1 MLQYDFHHKTVSV
14 IGVGI
19 SNTPVISFFLSHGA
33 AVTARDRKPFE
44 QLPAEAQALKK
55 KGVRFI
61 CGDSYLDGIN
71 EDIICKA
78 PGIRSDHPKLR
89 EAVSRGSLL
98 TSEMELF
105 FELCPCRIVGIT
117 GSDGKTTTTTLT
129 YLALSEKFGKDK
141 VYVGGNIGRPL
152 LPLVEAMH
160 ADDLAV
166 VELSSFQLHA
176 MHRSPDIA
184 VITNVAPNHLD
195 WHTGMEEYTESKKNI
210 FRFQKPGSRL
220 VLNAANETTRA
231 MANAAKPGTEVVMF
245 GGDGEVCEH
254 DGFVWYGDEKI
265 FETEKVLLPGHHNI
279 ENYMAMT
286 AAVYP
291 LVGKEIIARL
301 AETFG
306 GVEHR
311 CELVREFD
319 GVRYYNSSIDS
330 SPTRTI
336 AALSAFRQKVIVIM
350 GGYDKHIPFD
360 PLGKPVCEKA
370 KAVILT
376 GATAGKIREA
386 ITSCPDYR
394 ENAPVLVNA
403 SDLHDAVLR
412 AKEIAAPGDVVLLS
426 PACASF
432 DAFPNFEVRGR
443 AFKELVQSFV

>member
-1 MLQYDFHHKTVSV
+1 MLKYDFNNKTISV
-14 IGVGI
+14 IGIGI
-19 SNTPVISFFLSHGA
+19 SNTPVISFFLAHGA
-33 AVTARDRKPFE
+33 KITARDRKAFH
-44 QLPAEAQALKK
+44 QLPQEVQALADR
-55 KGVRFI
+55 GVRFV
-61 CGDSYLDGIN
+61 CGDGYLDDIRD
-71 EDIICKA
+71 EIICKA
-78 PGIRSDHPKLR
+78 PGIRSDHPKLQ
-89 EAVSRGSLL
+89 EAVSHGSLL

-129 YLALSEKFGKDK
+129 YLALSEKFGKEA

-152 LPLVEAMH
+152 LPLVESMKET
-160 ADDLAV
+160 DWAV

-184 VITNVAPNHLD
+184 IITNIAPNHLD
-195 WHTGMEEYTESKKNI
+195 WHTDMEEYLDAKKNI
-210 FRFQKPGSRL
+210 FRFQKPGARL
-220 VLNAANETTRA
+220 VLNAANEETKK
-231 MANAAKPGTEVVMF
+231 MAVSAGPGTQVVFF
-245 GGDGEVCEH
+245 GGNGEVREV
-254 DGFVWYGDEKI
+254 DGAVRYGTKKI
-265 FETEKVLLPGHHNI
+265 FDTDKVLLPGHHNI

-286 AAVYP
+286 AALYP
-291 LVGKEIIARL
+291 IVDADIIAHL

-311 CELVREFD
+311 CELVRELD

-376 GATAGKIREA
+376 GATSQKIKAA
-386 ITSCPDYR
+386 ITGCPDYR
-394 ENAPVLVNA
+394 QGMPILEDAA
-403 SDLHDAVLR
+403 DLHDAILR
-412 AKEIAAPGDVVLLS
+412 ARALAVPGDVVILS

-443 AFKELVQSFV
+443 TFKTIVRSLI

>member
-1 MLQYDFHHKTVSV
+1 MMQYDFRRRTVSV

-19 SNTPVISFFLSHGA
+19 SNTPVLSFFLSHGA
-33 AVTARDRKPFE
+33 SVTARDRKPFE

-55 KGVRFI
+55 DGVRFI
-61 CGDSYLDGIN
+61 CGDNYLDDIH

-78 PGIRSDHPKLR
+78 PGIRSDHPKLV
-89 EAVSRGSLL
+89 EAVSHGSLL

-129 YLALSEKFGKDK
+129 YLALSEKFGKNK
-141 VYVGGNIGRPL
+141 VHVGGNIGRPL
-152 LPLVEAMH
+152 LPLVESMH
-160 ADDLAV
+160 EDDWAV

-184 VITNVAPNHLD
+184 IITNVAPNHLD

-220 VLNAANETTRA
+220 VLNAVNETTRA
-231 MANAAKPGTEVVMF
+231 MAAAARPGTEVVLF
-245 GGDGEVCEH
+245 GGDGTVCEH
-254 DGFVWYGDEKI
+254 DGFVWYGDEKV
-265 FETEKVLLPGHHNI
+265 FDTEKVLLPGHHNI

-291 LVGKEIIARL
+291 IVGKEIIARL
-301 AETFG
+301 AGTFG

-311 CELVREFD
+311 CELVREFE

-376 GATAGKIREA
+376 GATAGKIRTA
-386 ITSCPDYR
+386 IISCPDYR
-394 ENAPVLVNA
+394 ENAPVLRDAEN
-403 SDLHDAVLR
+403 LKEAVLC
-412 AKEIAAPGDVVLLS
+412 AKKMAVPGDVVLLS

-432 DAFPNFEVRGR
+432 DAFPNFEVRGK
-443 AFKELVQSFV
+443 AFKEQVLSFV